1 MKNSTYVWI
10 LLVSLFACKS
20 NTSEQK
26 ATENEKK
33 DTNTTQEL
41 EVRKQS
47 EGVASPNTWK
57 GIFTFDENPGE
68 TAGGTP
74 ILYSYAIEFL
84 PDGSVRYDIDGYQT
98 MVRAICSLKNID
110 DKTAE
115 LIFERFGDDD
125 LFKTQFQKG
134 QLVATLIKIDET
146 KIKFLAEG
154 KTEKGVFQRVK

>member
-1 MKNSTYVWI
+1 MKSSIFVWI

-33 DTNTTQEL
+33 DTNITQEL
-41 EVRKQS
+41 ELRKQS
-47 EGVASPNTWK
+47 KEVASQNTWK
-57 GIFTFDENPGE
+57 GLFTFDENPGE

-98 MVRAICSLKNID
+98 MVRAICSLKEKD
-110 DKTAE
+110 EKTAE

-125 LFKTQFQKG
+125 LFKSQFQKG
-134 QLVATLIKIDET
+134 QVVATLIRIDEK
-146 KIKFLAEG
+146 KIKVFENG
-154 KTEKGVFQRVK
+154 KTEKGIFQKIK